1 MSRTRGLAVVACLV
15 LAASSTLTLG
25 ELPAGA
31 AKASS
36 GTVSCRNFDST
47 TEVPDPTS
55 WSLSGCNR
63 PPVTGRSG
71 TPVQTSQTADGTTL
85 VIDWSTGQTTTIF
98 LNAQTTPTATKGCHF
113 KKHLGPHVSQTAYV
127 QPGSVTADT
136 TGSIKVAPFTVTICA
151 QSNNLVPVTSTWNAK
166 RFTF

>member
-1 MSRTRGLAVVACLV
+1 MACLA
-15 LAASSTLTLG
+15 LAASSTFILG
-25 ELPAGA
+25 ELPVGA
-31 AKASS
+31 AKASN
-36 GTVSCRNFDST
+36 GTVSCRHFDST

-55 WSLSGCNR
+55 WSLSGCNH
-63 PPVTGRSG
+63 PPVTGGSG
-71 TPVQTSQTADGTTL
+71 TTVQTSQTADGTTL

-98 LNAQTTPTATKGCHF
+98 LSAQTTPTTTRGCRF
-113 KKHLGPHVSQTAYV
+113 KKNLGPHVSQMAYV

-136 TGSIKVAPFTVTICA
+136 TGSIEVAPFTVTVCT

>member
-1 MSRTRGLAVVACLV
+1 MVDRLR
-15 LAASSTLTLG
+15 
-25 ELPAGA
+25 LPAPG
-31 AKASS
+31 SDRF
-36 GTVSCRNFDST
+36 GRHPTINRNH
-47 TEVPDPTS
+47 
-55 WSLSGCNR
+55 
-63 PPVTGRSG
+63 PPVTGGSR

-85 VIDWSTGQTTTIF
+85 VIDWSTGKTTTIF
-98 LNAQTTPTATKGCHF
+98 LSAQTTPTTTKGCRF

-136 TGSIKVAPFTVTICA
+136 TGSIKIAPFTVTICA